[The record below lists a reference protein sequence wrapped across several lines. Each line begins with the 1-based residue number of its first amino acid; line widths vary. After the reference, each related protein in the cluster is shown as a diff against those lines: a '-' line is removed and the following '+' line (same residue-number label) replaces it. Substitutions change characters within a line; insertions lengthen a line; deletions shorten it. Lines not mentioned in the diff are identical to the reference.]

1 VTVSEGYVTLE
12 FGEHWVVRILI
23 ADDNR
28 TIRKGIRT
36 LLSQHENWE
45 VCGEAVDG
53 QETIDKARQLCPD
66 VIVLDFFMPVING
79 IDAAKEISRMRPKP
93 GILLCSMYL
102 DGQLAHLANN
112 AGITAVISKSNV
124 GQVVQGVEAVLRG
137 EEFVASQ
144 I

>member
-1 VTVSEGYVTLE
+1 
-12 FGEHWVVRILI
+12 
-23 ADDNR
+23 
-28 TIRKGIRT
+28 
-36 LLSQHENWE
+36 
-45 VCGEAVDG
+45 
-53 QETIDKARQLCPD
+53 
-66 VIVLDFFMPVING
+66 
-79 IDAAKEISRMRPKP
+79 
-93 GILLCSMYL
+93 MYL